1 MVSHSE
7 PAFEQ
12 MHLTKRANRA
22 LVENQLERKLMSLPY
37 FPSQDQLN
45 DAFVDLHDVIH
56 VFFTLDQNGKL
67 LMISDASRMSDGKTI
82 WSRSQIIA
90 FPNCFYHNEFFQ
102 QQIKSSGLKIDYVE
116 RYYTEERRVAY
127 NNTNPE
133 IELDDMLTDT
143 SPFVMYFLSKPV
155 NS

>member
-12 MHLTKRANRA
+12 MHLTKRADRA

-56 VFFTLDQNGKL
+56 VFFTLD
-67 LMISDASRMSDGKTI
+67 
-82 WSRSQIIA
+82 
-90 FPNCFYHNEFFQ
+90 
-102 QQIKSSGLKIDYVE
+102 
-116 RYYTEERRVAY
+116 
-127 NNTNPE
+127 
-133 IELDDMLTDT
+133 
-143 SPFVMYFLSKPV
+143 
-155 NS
+155 